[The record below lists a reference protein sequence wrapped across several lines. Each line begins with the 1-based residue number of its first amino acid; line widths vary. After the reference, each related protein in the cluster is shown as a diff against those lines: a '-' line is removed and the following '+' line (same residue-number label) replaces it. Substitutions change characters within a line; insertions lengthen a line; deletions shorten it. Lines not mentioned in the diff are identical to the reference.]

1 MKISIITP
9 CYNAA
14 KTIVRTMDS
23 VLAQTVSPFEYIII
37 DGGST
42 DGTVEIAKSH
52 PAVTY
57 VISEKDKGIADAFN
71 KGIALSSGD
80 AIGIINS
87 DDWYEPEAIEKATA
101 GLADSSV
108 GVFHGAL
115 QYWNGSERYACF
127 YPNIQ
132 MITKE
137 MTVNHPTVFIKKC
150 IYETYGY
157 FDDSYRYAMDYELML
172 RLWIRNVKF
181 VHDNTVI
188 ANMALS
194 GISDEH
200 WIAAYREVARAKA
213 NLLGETITA
222 WKYWM
227 WQVGRTATRKALLR
241 AGLYGVVRTWRTHFS
256 VMKKSK

>member
-1 MKISIITP
+1 MKISIVTP

-87 DDWYEPEAIEKATA
+87 DDWYEPEAIEKQQQ
-101 GLADSSV
+101 D
-108 GVFHGAL
+108 
-115 QYWNGSERYACF
+115 
-127 YPNIQ
+127 
-132 MITKE
+132 
-137 MTVNHPTVFIKKC
+137 
-150 IYETYGY
+150 
-157 FDDSYRYAMDYELML
+157 
-172 RLWIRNVKF
+172 
-181 VHDNTVI
+181 
-188 ANMALS
+188 
-194 GISDEH
+194 
-200 WIAAYREVARAKA
+200 
-213 NLLGETITA
+213 
-222 WKYWM
+222 
-227 WQVGRTATRKALLR
+227 
-241 AGLYGVVRTWRTHFS
+241 
-256 VMKKSK
+256 